1 MNDWKE
7 KIAFKGDKILWY
19 IVIMLMIVSVMVVYS
34 STGRLAYNE
43 KAGNTFFYLIKQL
56 FLIGG
61 CFGVMFI
68 VQSIHYRYFYKYAGV
83 LLFVSM
89 ILLVCAAFGGTNIN
103 GAGRWIRLPLIG
115 LTFQP
120 SELAKIAIMMFTARI
135 LSEAQTDTHCDDSV
149 LQKFLLF
156 VGPVILLIF
165 MDNFSTSALIGAVC
179 FILFMIARM
188 RWRLL
193 AMTLGTALA
202 AIALVLILGIYV
214 PQVKEWGRIGTMVNR
229 ITDFAKGG
237 EDGDGYSYQS
247 VQARIAVAKGGLMG
261 SGPGNSTQRNFLPH
275 PYSDFI
281 YAIVIEEYG
290 LGGGAFI
297 MLLYAVILFRVG
309 VIGRKSMRKEVLNDR
324 GMPDIFPAL
333 LVVGL
338 GLTIVLQAMINMGV
352 CVGLLPVTG
361 QTLPLVSMGGT
372 SLLFTSA
379 AFGVILSIA
388 HTFSPEGEKE
398 ESERLKMKSEKQGR
412 KNRRE
417 EYVADAPE
425 YGFNEFLQLGGEYG
439 LIGLC
444 LFISITGIASGGLF
458 KRNTQQTGGVSGALS
473 AFLVFA
479 CFSYPLHMLPMAML
493 FVLLLAWSV
502 NVGAK
507 GVRIRR
513 WAGQILWLPVMVLG
527 LVAAWRL
534 TEKETAY
541 KTWKTARAY
550 FRQGDYQEALNRY
563 TPLFSALSDRPAF
576 VFEFGECQFQNA
588 QYGNATAIFLWAAE
602 LSADPMVY
610 NKLGKN
616 YQALKQYDRAE
627 KAYVQAAHMIPH
639 RIYPLYL
646 LALLYREMGDMEKA
660 RDMARQ
666 VIGKEPKVWSP
677 AVEEMKTEMKQ
688 L

>member
-1 MNDWKE
+1 MADG
-7 KIAFKGDKILWY
+7 KINRPYG
-19 IVIMLMIVSVMVVYS
+19 
-34 STGRLAYNE
+34 
-43 KAGNTFFYLIKQL
+43 
-56 FLIGG
+56 
-61 CFGVMFI
+61 
-68 VQSIHYRYFYKYAGV
+68 GV
-83 LLFVSM
+83 LLLGIFLTPLLSLGHDYADGIITAKYFRFAEVVGIGLLLTWMVAWNFQFCFRWVDVGVVLFALYGVGSFLLNDFRGETQTLLL
-89 ILLVCAAFGGTNIN
+89 ILLVGLYFVCRGLGGWKVSQRLLFTFVLLLAGSIEAIWGFLQVYGWADQYHSLYRLTGSFFNPGPYSGFLAVILPVALHTLLGPKPLCRVDKIVYGLGVICLVSIILVLPAGMSRSAWVAA
-103 GAGRWIRLPLIG
+103 GAGCGVVVWR
-115 LTFQP
+115 
-120 SELAKIAIMMFTARI
+120 
-135 LSEAQTDTHCDDSV
+135 
-149 LQKFLLF
+149 QKRSREY
-156 VGPVILLIF
+156 V
-165 MDNFSTSALIGAVC
+165 
-179 FILFMIARM
+179 R
-188 RWRLL
+188 R
-193 AMTLGTALA
+193 
-202 AIALVLILGIYV
+202 GI
-214 PQVKEWGRIGTMVNR
+214 GRIGR
-229 ITDFAKGG
+229 GWKRYWLGG
-237 EDGDGYSYQS
+237 ILLLGLSIG
-247 VQARIAVAKGGLMG
+247 GGLYLLKKDSADGRLLVWKMDLAVMR
-261 SGPGNSTQRNFLPH
+261 SQPW
-275 PYSDFI
+275 
-281 YAIVIEEYG
+281 
-290 LGGGAFI
+290 LGIG
-297 MLLYAVILFRVG
+297 
-309 VIGRKSMRKEVLNDR
+309 IGRYPGALGEAQAVYFANS
-324 GMPDIFPAL
+324 PAD
-333 LVVGL
+333 
-338 GLTIVLQAMINMGV
+338 
-352 CVGLLPVTG
+352 P
-361 QTLPLVSMGGT
+361 
-372 SLLFTSA
+372 
-379 AFGVILSIA
+379 
-388 HTFSPEGEKE
+388 
-398 ESERLKMKSEKQGR
+398 
-412 KNRRE
+412 RE